1 MKKSILIFTFLSII
15 FLSSCKINE
24 ITVSPPKNL
33 SIEKLSLQ
41 EIKLK
46 LFLPVEN
53 PNKFSFKVKESD
65 LFLYVNENKIGKINT
80 KNFTTISSKSE
91 AAYPIYFEI
100 KPTDVVSNVKILF
113 KELGKKKPELYIK
126 GDIIVKKFP
135 IRKKIPVNYKIER

>member
-1 MKKSILIFTFLSII
+1 MRFWLELVASGFFLVE
-15 FLSSCKINE
+15 FWHLLGPSSYL
-24 ITVSPPKNL
+24 TTL
-33 SIEKLSLQ
+33 EK
-41 EIKLK
+41 
-46 LFLPVEN
+46 
-53 PNKFSFKVKESD
+53 
-65 LFLYVNENKIGKINT
+65 KINT